1 MNKLK
6 RLRLRIR
13 WALAKYSDLP
23 SIEESKNSALESETE
38 LYWSLVADLRRCKE
52 RSWLS
57 ITDAEVQQRKAL
69 EYAIKQSEAI
79 ISALS
84 DVPMFQSA
92 GSLQN
97 TRGINKDD

>member
-23 SIEESKNSALESETE
+23 SIEESRNSALESETE

-52 RSWLS
+52 RSLVS

-97 TRGINKDD
+97 TRGLKDD

>member
-1 MNKLK
+1 MPSTKE
-6 RLRLRIR
+6 
-13 WALAKYSDLP
+13 LP
-23 SIEESKNSALESETE
+23 GSALEGEVK

-52 RSWLS
+52 RSQLS

-97 TRGINKDD
+97 TRGLKDD